1 MKSFGDVYSTLRH
14 NNRKNYILIV
24 SCIFLSVLLT
34 TAYASMMRSPTV
46 LSILPEGG
54 DSRKQ
59 VMMIFALSVVGCGVL
74 TTYAAALF
82 FRYKSRE
89 AGIFMAL
96 GASRKQIRSL
106 MFRELAVIV
115 LGSCAAGTL
124 LGSPL
129 AWIIWQFFKISI
141 VNTQEMSLTF
151 DPKAYVFAGAFS
163 LYAIVS
169 LFLMGMHFLR
179 RTNII
184 DIVNEQRKSEPI
196 HDVKPWFGPVGI
208 ALIIIG
214 GFCGYIST
222 SVFKQ
227 LFHMY
232 PPVWIKI
239 TYIPLLIGLYMV
251 LLHTVVR
258 GWGRGRNRYKKII
271 THSMMKFQGG
281 QTVRNMLVIT
291 VLIAGAYFASFY
303 MPMLGT
309 MAFQQTERRPIDYSF
324 HYRADQNMLTRFD
337 IEQMAS
343 EEHVKITSWQEADFI
358 NLARDGNVEVD
369 DAGGRYHHEYEALA
383 GEGNYISERIYNE
396 LTGQNIDVKKGKF
409 AAVLDSEGVGDYMI
423 PTDATLLT
431 NMSTG
436 KNLNTSFQEYLYYDM
451 MASNYYVLDDED
463 YEAVSAGL
471 TNEWREKLIYFNVD
485 NVYKTYDF
493 AEKLY
498 NSIIDH
504 SGKECEITN
513 YYDRVEKIAA
523 DKAGEVY
530 WGDTPES
537 TKISYDQRESSQ
549 FRQFWKYV
557 PQFRVL
563 DKNDLLKTY
572 AVFFMMFLFIA
583 IVCFAAVLIIGYTR
597 CITIALNNSQV
608 YDDLRHLG
616 ASPNYLYQ
624 SVKGQISKV
633 FGVPA
638 LIGTILIYAFYSMI
652 MYFNDDMLTYSE
664 IIGLGN
670 CLIVV
675 AAMSTIIWLFYRF
688 TLHKVCKMLN
698 ISVSSH

>member
-1 MKSFGDVYSTLRH
+1 MKSFGEIYSTLRR
-14 NNRKNYILIV
+14 NNRKNYSLII
-24 SCIFLSVLLT
+24 SCIFISVLLT

-96 GASRKQIRSL
+96 GASRRQIRSL
-106 MFRELAVIV
+106 MFRELTVIV
-115 LGSCAAGTL
+115 LGSCAAGAL

-141 VNTQEMSLTF
+141 VNTQEMSLSF

-163 LYAIVS
+163 LYAIIS
-169 LFLMGMHFLR
+169 LFLMGIHFLH

-196 HDVKPWFGPVGI
+196 HDVKPWFGPVGV

-214 GFCGYIST
+214 GFGGYMT
-222 SVFKQ
+222 SGVFKQ

-232 PPVWIKI
+232 APSWANI

-258 GWGRGRNRYKKII
+258 GWGLHKNRYKNII
-271 THSMMKFQGG
+271 THSMMKFQGR

-291 VLIAGAYFASFY
+291 VLIAGAYFAAFY
-303 MPMLGT
+303 VPMLGT
-309 MAFQQTERRPIDYSF
+309 TGIKETERRPVDYAF
-324 HYRADQNMLTRFD
+324 HYRADQDMLTRSE
-337 IEQMAS
+337 IEKIAS
-343 EEHVKITSWQEADFI
+343 EYSVNIINWQEADFA
-358 NLARDGNVEVD
+358 NLAYDGDIQVD
-369 DAGGRYHHEYEALA
+369 DEGGRYHYEYRELK
-383 GEGNYISERIYNE
+383 GEGNYISESTYNK
-396 LTGQNIDVKKGKF
+396 LTGQSINVKEGRF
-409 AAVLDSEGVGDYMI
+409 SAVLDSEGVGDYFI
-423 PTDATLLT
+423 STDATKLT

-436 KNLNTSFQEYLYYDM
+436 KTLNTSFQEYLYYDM
-451 MASNYYVLDDED
+451 MASSYYVLDDSD
-463 YEAVSAGL
+463 YELISSGL
-471 TNEWREKLIYFNVD
+471 SNEWRERLIYFNVED
-485 NVYKTYDF
+485 VSQTYDF
-493 AEKLY
+493 SEKLY
-498 NSIIDH
+498 NAIIDH
-504 SGKECEITN
+504 SDKECEFPD

-523 DKAGEVY
+523 ERAGEVY
-530 WGDTPES
+530 WGDTPEA

-549 FRQFWKYV
+549 FKMFWKYI
-557 PQFRVL
+557 PKFRVM
-563 DKNDLLKTY
+563 DRNDMLKTY
-572 AVFFMMFLFIA
+572 AVFFMMFLFIS

-597 CITIALNNSQV
+597 CLTIAFNNNQV

-616 ASPNYLYQ
+616 ASPNYLYK

-638 LIGTILIYAFYSMI
+638 LIGTSLIYAFYSMI
-652 MYFNDDMLTYSE
+652 MYFNDGMLTDSE
-664 IIGLGN
+664 IIGLGT

-675 AAMSTIIWLFYRF
+675 ASMSTIIWLFYRY
-688 TLHKVCKMLN
+688 TLHKVCKMLC
-698 ISVSSH
+698 VKK